1 MTYNVIATGSD
12 GNATVINDCIL
23 IDCGVPYK
31 ALKHYVKRLQLVL
44 LTHEHSDHFN
54 AATVR
59 RLAQERPGLRWG
71 CCEWMVEKLLD
82 AGIYRRQIDVYE
94 PGKSYGYRVA
104 AMKLSPVETPLNV
117 RNCAYKIV
125 FTVGGLRSTQ
135 MERLF
140 YATDC
145 GTLDGITA
153 KGFDV
158 YMVEANHKQADIER
172 RAAEKLAA
180 GEYAYEFKAADNHL
194 SFEQARDWL
203 AENMGPRSIW
213 VPMHEHK
220 GRPND
225 ESCIADGPVD

>member
-12 GNATVINDCIL
+12 GNATVVNDCIL

-54 AATVR
+54 PATVR
-59 RLAQERPGLRWG
+59 RLAQERPGLRWS

-82 AGIYRRQIDVYE
+82 AGVYRSQIDVLE
-94 PGKSYGYRVA
+94 PGQSGAYAAGVA
-104 AMKLSPVETPLNV
+104 IRAEKTPHNAP
-117 RNCAYKIV
+117 NCAWKVV
-125 FTVGGLRSTQ
+125 FNLGKTV
-135 MERLF
+135 ERLF

-153 KGFDV
+153 KGFEV

-180 GEYAYEFKAADNHL
+180 GEYAYEFKAAENHL

-203 AENMGPRSIW
+203 AENMGPRSVW

-220 GRPND
+220 EKGGSNH
-225 ESCIADGPVD
+225 ESGFTDGPVD